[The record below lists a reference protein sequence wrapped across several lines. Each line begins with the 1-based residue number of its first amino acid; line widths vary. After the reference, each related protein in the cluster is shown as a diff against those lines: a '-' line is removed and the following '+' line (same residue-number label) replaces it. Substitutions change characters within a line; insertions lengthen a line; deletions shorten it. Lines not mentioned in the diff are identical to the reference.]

1 MTAPIDLALE
11 ETERLAKAATPGPWD
26 ARYCQGAV
34 RHIDK
39 NVDREAFFYGDFE
52 GAFRGWG
59 RYNDGP
65 YIAHMHPGRA
75 LAYVEQIHAMTREN
89 AALQRKLDD
98 LREDAREMAE
108 GIGVWHYTSDT
119 LAHKGKFDGCDWP
132 ACIAARRIL
141 KTP

>member
-11 ETERLAKAATPGPWD
+11 ETE
-26 ARYCQGAV
+26 
-34 RHIDK
+34 HIA
-39 NVDREAFFYGDFE
+39 REATAAWDSGFTSSMPIAVFNDF
-52 GAFRGWG
+52 
-59 RYNDGP
+59 
-65 YIAHMHPGRA
+65 MLSGRA

-98 LREDAREMAE
+98 LRGDAREMAE